1 MKSYAVEAVR
11 EGKFWMVSIPELDG
25 LTQARTFSEIPTMAK
40 EWIELTTETTDFAIH
55 MQVGSVEG
63 TTVDHALDQ
72 IKAAKRRPRR
82 RKLRRPHS
90 LPPSPACC
98 RGSVS
103 PCGRSPPSWVSVTSG
118 YSSSSTTRSRIECL
132 ILVQRRTTGH
142 EQEQESD
149 GSAAPPSA

>member
-72 IKAAKRRPRR
+72 IKAAKREA
-82 RKLRRPHS
+82 KKKEAEATAFATS
-90 LPPSPACC
+90 LA
-98 RGSVS
+98 RMLQ
-103 PCGRSPPSWVSVTSG
+103 R
-118 YSSSSTTRSRIECL
+118 ECVPMREIATVMGISHQRVQQL
-132 ILVQRRTTGH
+132 INH
-142 EQEQESD
+142 
-149 GSAAPPSA
+149 